1 MDVFKIDQS
10 LSANL
15 GSAPPPDK
23 LNAEVSFDAGSEF
36 NLSFFD
42 GPEDSAQGFSD
53 PGSVGSTSVSS
64 PTPETPSSQLV
75 AVSSVSP
82 PLRQTQP
89 EIISYRGAL
98 ENHGVQLKLHT
109 FRFEGDFATPSARPL
124 ENHLDAFQEW
134 HRCIPISRPLPVKEL
149 LDLPISSFHSN
160 FRVLS
165 RFRAL
170 IAKNV
175 LGILNAGNI
184 ADKNLFSRRSVEVE
198 S

>member
-1 MDVFKIDQS
+1 MSYQTLDRPT
-10 LSANL
+10 NL
-15 GSAPPPDK
+15 TPYPNKPSY
-23 LNAEVSFDAGSEF
+23 LC
-36 NLSFFD
+36 
-42 GPEDSAQGFSD
+42 
-53 PGSVGSTSVSS
+53 TSYLIF
-64 PTPETPSSQLV
+64 PSYV
-75 AVSSVSP
+75 HAV
-82 PLRQTQP
+82 RQTQP

-134 HRCIPISRPLPVKEL
+134 HRCIPISRPLPVKEF